1 MKRRSC
7 IVLFTAAVLSVNA
20 CSTAAS
26 RSSADNSVGPETK
39 VAVNSAS
46 ANLTKI
52 EITPGGPADTV
63 RAFYRHL
70 REKRFREAIF
80 LTNLRP
86 AVEGLTENELKDFAL
101 DFEALAGKVP
111 AEIEINGEIVTGDRA
126 IVTANLPAADSD
138 RKETQQISLRRAG
151 DIWIIQTVDDAAEA
165 KIRADGKQYFYNLRI
180 STHEDEARAMLDRVS
195 KAQIAY
201 ALQNNSLYSDIP
213 GLIGAGLLP
222 DDARDSQ
229 STGYNYAIELSP
241 DKRSYTATA
250 TPARYGQSGKLSFL
264 LAPDARGWRIT
275 SKDNVGKVL
284 RK

>member
-26 RSSADNSVGPETK
+26 RSSADNSVGSDTK
-39 VAVNSAS
+39 IAVNSAS

-86 AVEGLTENELKDFAL
+86 AVEGLTENELKEFAL

-126 IVTANLPAADSD
+126 IVTANLPAADSE

-151 DIWIIQTVDDAAEA
+151 DVWIIQTVDDAAEA

-213 GLIGAGLLP
+213 GLIGAGLGRGSNIYP
-222 DDARDSQ
+222 SVQMIPFEGARL
-229 STGYNYAIELSP
+229 GAFAANNYSCRNIN
-241 DKRSYTATA
+241 RSVAQI
-250 TPARYGQSGKLSFL
+250 GSC
-264 LAPDARGWRIT
+264 
-275 SKDNVGKVL
+275 
-284 RK
+284 RKIYHACIAV